1 LLRKAAVLLKPGG
14 RLVYSTCSLEPEEN
28 ESVTREFL
36 GESGEFTLESQ
47 RQLLP
52 FADGVDGAYV
62 AAMRRA
68 DPADPTD
75 PAFHRAKFQIE

>member
-1 LLRKAAVLLKPGG
+1 
-14 RLVYSTCSLEPEEN
+14 
-28 ESVTREFL
+28 VTREFL